1 MKVTQLRKDFSGLVR
16 MLTEIGPERASD
28 AQAEVA
34 QFLLKHLDRMM
45 TLDLVPVFTMKKAL
59 SMAEPFY
66 NPRKE
71 RAILRNKQGRDVFKQ
86 LGIDHLWEDI
96 PEEDMED

>member
-1 MKVTQLRKDFSGLVR
+1 MEVTQLRQDFGGLLR
-16 MLTEIGPERASD
+16 MLTNIGPERASD

-34 QFLLKHLDRMM
+34 LFLLKTLKDDM
-45 TLDLVPVFTMKKAL
+45 TLDVVPVFTMKRAL

-71 RAILRNKQGRDVFKQ
+71 RAILRNQQGRDVFNQ
-86 LGIDHLWEDI
+86 LGMGHLWEDI